1 MASFV
6 SRLIFAENSANLDE
20 KVRPSFFTIDFFIE
34 KWWVILRTYFKNIF
48 NEISAKKMCLFNE
61 VKIVGDL

>member
-20 KVRPSFFTIDFFIE
+20 KVRPSFFTIDFCIE
-34 KWWVILRTYFKNIF
+34 KWWVILRTYFKNIC
-48 NEISAKKMCLFNE
+48 NEISAKKC
-61 VKIVGDL
+61 VYSIR

>member
-34 KWWVILRTYFKNIF
+34 K
-48 NEISAKKMCLFNE
+48 
-61 VKIVGDL
+61 

>member
-20 KVRPSFFTIDFFIE
+20 KVRPSFFFFIFFDFFIE

-48 NEISAKKMCLFNE
+48 NEISAKKC
-61 VKIVGDL
+61 VYSIR

>member
-48 NEISAKKMCLFNE
+48 NEISAKKCVYSMR
-61 VKIVGDL
+61 

>member
-34 KWWVILRTYFKNIF
+34 KWWVILHTYFKNIF
-48 NEISAKKMCLFNE
+48 NEISAKKC
-61 VKIVGDL
+61 VYSIR

>member
-20 KVRPSFFTIDFFIE
+20 KVRPSFFTIGFFIE
-34 KWWVILRTYFKNIF
+34 KWWVILRTHFKNIF
-48 NEISAKKMCLFNE
+48 NEISAKKC
-61 VKIVGDL
+61 VYSIR

>member
-34 KWWVILRTYFKNIF
+34 KWWVILRTYFKSIF
-48 NEISAKKMCLFNE
+48 NEISAKKC
-61 VKIVGDL
+61 VYSIR